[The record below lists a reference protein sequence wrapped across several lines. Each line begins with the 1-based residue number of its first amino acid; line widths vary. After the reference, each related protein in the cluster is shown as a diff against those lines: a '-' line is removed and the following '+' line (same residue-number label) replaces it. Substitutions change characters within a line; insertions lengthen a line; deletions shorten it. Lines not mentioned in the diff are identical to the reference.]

1 MPRKAIALLT
11 LAAFVAFSTSC
22 ATWKTQDLR
31 TLARPLPENTLVLS
45 VVMSSGEVV
54 QFSKAEPGRVR
65 GFTVVGRG
73 RVTKQREIV
82 GPFPS
87 VKKGK
92 DGRIYEVTDAG
103 GHVYS
108 VQTVLSQ
115 SEARMSLV
123 GGEWVQ
129 TSIPLSEVCQIG
141 FKKADPL
148 LTALVILGCVGVAI
162 VGLGIYLHVTGD

>member
-1 MPRKAIALLT
+1 MCRKAIALLT
-11 LAAFVAFSTSC
+11 LAAFVGFSTSC
-22 ATWKTQDLR
+22 VTWRNQDVK
-31 TLARPLPENTLVLS
+31 TLAGPLPEDTQVLS
-45 VVMSSGEVV
+45 VVRTSGEVV

-73 RVTKQREIV
+73 RVTKRREIV

-92 DGRIYEVTDAG
+92 DGLINEVTDAG

-115 SEARMSLV
+115 SDARMSII
-123 GGEWVQ
+123 GGELVQ
-129 TSIPLSEVCQIG
+129 LSIPLSEVYQIE
-141 FKKADPL
+141 FKKADAL

-162 VGLGIYLHVTGD
+162 VVLG